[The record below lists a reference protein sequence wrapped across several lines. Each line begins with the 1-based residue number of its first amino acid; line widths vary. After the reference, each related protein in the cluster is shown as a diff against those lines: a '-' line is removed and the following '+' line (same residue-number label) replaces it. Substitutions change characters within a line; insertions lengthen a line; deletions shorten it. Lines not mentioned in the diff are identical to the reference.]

1 MESLIVSQCAQP
13 LCSLISML
21 TASPSSRARAMLQG
35 HLWLSLWH
43 PHKAGDR
50 SLLPS
55 WVAWGAAL
63 QEAGCLPKF
72 LQGTPMGLLVGE
84 VRMATGQRWG
94 RWGGGRERP
103 GRAGRCVLFWGPGCR
118 FVFLVVLQVSDT
130 CRAALGVVG
139 SGRSFAFR
147 PPLGRRLNINTVLTP
162 PSAHT
167 AWTLPGGVTL
177 SLALA
182 QGQSCIRLLMKC
194 FWETVT
200 KKLCDPEP
208 ASFPS

>member
-1 MESLIVSQCAQP
+1 MAQLVASAQGGGSIPAAFLGGLGSSL
-13 LCSLISML
+13 
-21 TASPSSRARAMLQG
+21 ARG
-35 HLWLSLWH
+35 WLSSQVSSGN
-43 PHKAGDR
+43 PHGPPGGGGEDGNR
-50 SLLPS
+50 PE
-55 WVAWGAAL
+55 VGA
-63 QEAGCLPKF
+63 
-72 LQGTPMGLLVGE
+72 V
-84 VRMATGQRWG
+84 W
-94 RWGGGRERP
+94 GGRERP
-103 GRAGRCVLFWGPGCR
+103 GRAGRCVLFSGPGCR

>member
-13 LCSLISML
+13 LHSLISML

-94 RWGGGRERP
+94 R
-103 GRAGRCVLFWGPGCR
+103 C
-118 FVFLVVLQVSDT
+118 
-130 CRAALGVVG
+130 
-139 SGRSFAFR
+139 
-147 PPLGRRLNINTVLTP
+147 
-162 PSAHT
+162 
-167 AWTLPGGVTL
+167 GGVGNVQAE
-177 SLALA
+177 LADVSCSRAQVAGLCFWLCCRSVILAELLWVSLA
-182 QGQSCIRLLMKC
+182 QGGAL
-194 FWETVT
+194 
-200 KKLCDPEP
+200 
-208 ASFPS
+208 PSGPL